1 MSPPIILNL
10 GAHSF
15 SFRPSY
21 AALVAAEADIG
32 SLFALVEQASTG
44 SLKLTDMIALL
55 WHCRVD
61 ASATLTADMF
71 GAACVEAGLSRI
83 TPVFRQVIEQALGGS

>member
-10 GAHSF
+10 GVQNF

-21 AALVAAEADIG
+21 AALIAAEADIG
-32 SLFALVEQASTG
+32 SLFALVEHASAG
-44 SLKLTDMIALL
+44 MLKLTDMIALL

-61 ASATLTADMF
+61 APATLGVDAF
-71 GAACVEAGLSRI
+71 GAVCVEAGLSRI

>member
-1 MSPPIILNL
+1 MLNL
-10 GAHSF
+10 GAQSF
-15 SFRPSY
+15 GFRPSY

-32 SLFALVEQASTG
+32 SLFALVEHASSG

-61 ASATLTADMF
+61 APATLTADMF
-71 GAACVEAGLSRI
+71 GTMCVEAGLSRI